1 MNDNKKRHLGNILL
15 LLTAAIWGTAFV
27 FQRMGVQDIEPLFF
41 NSSRMFLAA
50 VAVSIVAL
58 IIGRKDKDK
67 QSSMTSGDRRVNRRV
82 TIIGGI
88 LCGLFL
94 AGGSAFQQMGLVYTT
109 AGKAGFITA
118 LYILIVPVIS
128 FFFFRKKISW
138 IVWLA
143 VIIGVFG
150 MYLLCVN
157 EGFSLTTGDLLV
169 MICAFIFSGHILC
182 IDHFVKLADPIRI
195 SAIQFITS
203 TIVLGILAFI
213 FEDPSWDDITKALI
227 PVLYCG
233 VVSGGVG
240 YTLQMV
246 GQKFSSPTVAS
257 LLLSLESVF
266 AVLAGMLILHESL
279 TFKELIG
286 CIVMVIA
293 IILVQIPLPGRKD
306 PE

>member
-27 FQRMGVQDIEPLFF
+27 FQRMGSQDIEPLFF
-41 NSSRMFLAA
+41 NSSRMLLAA
-50 VAVSIVAL
+50 VAVGIVAL
-58 IIGRKDKDK
+58 ILGRKDKEK
-67 QSSMTSGDRRVNRRV
+67 QLAMTPEERRANRKV

-109 AGKAGFITA
+109 AGQAGFITA

-157 EGFSLTTGDLLV
+157 EGFSLTKGDLLV
-169 MICAFIFSGHILC
+169 MVCAFIFSGHILC

-195 SAIQFITS
+195 SAIQFVTG
-203 TIVLGILAFI
+203 TVLLGILAFI

-227 PVLYCG
+227 PILYCG

-286 CIVMVIA
+286 CIVMFIA

>member
-27 FQRMGVQDIEPLFF
+27 FQRMGSQDIEPLFF
-41 NSSRMFLAA
+41 NSSRMLLAA
-50 VAVSIVAL
+50 VAVGIVAL
-58 IIGRKDKDK
+58 ILGRKDKEK
-67 QSSMTSGDRRVNRRV
+67 QLAMTPEERRANRKV

-157 EGFSLTTGDLLV
+157 EGFSLTKGDLLV
-169 MICAFIFSGHILC
+169 MVCAFIFSGHILC

-195 SAIQFITS
+195 SAIQFVTG
-203 TIVLGILAFI
+203 TVLLGILAFI

-227 PVLYCG
+227 PILYCG

-286 CIVMVIA
+286 CIVMFIA